1 MVVPPS
7 PDETARMAR
16 IAAGDRA
23 AFQELYEAHAPA
35 VMSLLY
41 HLTHDRGL
49 AEDLTQETFL
59 RAWRAAPRWKPRAP
73 VRTWLMTIA
82 RRRGWDE
89 GRRRRLRRAVW
100 GTSLPGGRGLPE
112 TSAIDPGRSPAEGA
126 EALLER
132 QEEASRARDLVR
144 ALPPRLRIVFVLVRL
159 LGTDPDEA
167 ARIVRVPAGTVK
179 SRLHAAEARL
189 RAAMEV
195 SAGLRGK
202 GGRS

>member
-1 MVVPPS
+1 
-7 PDETARMAR
+7 MAR
-16 IAAGDRA
+16 IAAGDRG

-41 HLTHDRGL
+41 HLTHDRGI

-100 GTSLPGGRGLPE
+100 VTGLPE
-112 TSAIDPGRSPAEGA
+112 ASGAFDGSRDATRERATSGGEDVGS
-126 EALLER
+126 LVER
-132 QEEASRARDLVR
+132 REDAGRARELVR

-167 ARIVRVPAGTVK
+167 ARIVRVPAGTIK
-179 SRLHAAEARL
+179 SRLHAAEALL
-189 RAAMEV
+189 RAAMETGT
-195 SAGLRGK
+195 GLPRK